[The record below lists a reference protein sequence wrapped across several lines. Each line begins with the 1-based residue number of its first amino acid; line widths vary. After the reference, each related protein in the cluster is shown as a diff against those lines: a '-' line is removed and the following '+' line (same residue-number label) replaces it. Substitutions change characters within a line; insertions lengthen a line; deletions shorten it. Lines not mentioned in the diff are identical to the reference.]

1 MKMKNSIEINA
12 LKQLESCITNVQKPW
27 AITLSFK
34 FKDEALITN
43 IELSF
48 QHNMKFKFRSFATN
62 ELIQVLITTLST
74 DNTEELN
81 TYLNSEDFGN
91 IITTDE
97 REDFFKQFLNSEC
110 KGIIRPD
117 FITDNGNRYI
127 CVDFELAQRRIIKFC
142 LPKNINIQM
151 ALRDANL
158 PYDPEILTI
167 NNQKIKNELQ
177 INNK

>member
-1 MKMKNSIEINA
+1 MKMKNNIDINA

-81 TYLNSEDFGN
+81 TYLCVFRP
-91 IITTDE
+91 IPVH
-97 REDFFKQFLNSEC
+97 QF
-110 KGIIRPD
+110 R
-117 FITDNGNRYI
+117 
-127 CVDFELAQRRIIKFC
+127 
-142 LPKNINIQM
+142 
-151 ALRDANL
+151 
-158 PYDPEILTI
+158 
-167 NNQKIKNELQ
+167 
-177 INNK
+177 